1 MYWMQLIQN
10 CGVSSNTEVSVKGL
24 VNVLVLPKLVRML
37 KEFKSSGEILNS
49 FPYQVLHGSCFECFT
64 VLKLSDTLCLGT

>member
-24 VNVLVLPKLVRML
+24 INVLVLPKLVRML
-37 KEFKSSGEILNS
+37 KEFKSRGEILNS

-64 VLKLSDTLCLGT
+64 VLKLPDTLCLGT